1 MLNLCVC
8 IPIHLHTILLD
19 QWCDLDLDSD
29 FIIPF
34 AMEFP
39 FRTRTLCVPHTQM
52 QAYYEHLFSISF
64 VFQLIVSNGM
74 RTHKFYAS
82 IKWKN
87 ESLPTHVW
95 IVERMFCSGAND
107 SIPWHP
113 TDIMKAWM
121 KYPGPN
127 GMSNTTWNVWRCVK
141 WTVLHSMNPKFGLSF
156 VISRFCIY
164 VN

>member
-8 IPIHLHTILLD
+8 IPIHLHTTLLD

-87 ESLPTHVW
+87 ESLPTRVDCGTYVLQW
-95 IVERMFCSGAND
+95 SEWQYSM
-107 SIPWHP
+107 
-113 TDIMKAWM
+113 T
-121 KYPGPN
+121 
-127 GMSNTTWNVWRCVK
+127 SNWY
-141 WTVLHSMNPKFGLSF
+141 HESMNE
-156 VISRFCIY
+156 ISRAHWHGKYYMEHLTVWNEQFCIQWTRNSDW
-164 VN
+164 VS